1 MQLIFLKNVIYFYF
15 KINSLFWMY
24 NYVLI
29 FLKEYSL
36 INKVL
41 VQPWVGKKD
50 VSTKIG
56 KD

>member
-1 MQLIFLKNVIYFYF
+1 
-15 KINSLFWMY
+15 MY

>member
-1 MQLIFLKNVIYFYF
+1 
-15 KINSLFWMY
+15 MY

-41 VQPWVGKKD
+41 VQPCIGEKD
-50 VSTKIG
+50 VSTKMG